1 MKYLFRVLF
10 VAALFFGFSS
20 HAKAVD
26 FHVQVLDPNICVAGN
41 TFCVVL
47 DPSAPISVSLSA
59 GICQFA
65 GVPGLPSNPNT
76 YGCAVLLDLDP
87 FEPITELSLT
97 FSGLGD
103 LSFACDTSGI
113 AGPGGGSGGVPS
125 VFGQASCG
133 QTGPGTDTFSFFQG
147 ALHFGDEAI
156 IYENGVDPDLFKN
169 GTGSVNV
176 APLLVTTSV
185 PEPDSLLLLSTG
197 VAMTGLYFAGRR
209 RVFALAKK

>member
-20 HAKAVD
+20 HAKAQN
-26 FHVQVLDPNICVAGN
+26 FHVQVLDPNICFAGN
-41 TFCVVL
+41 EVCLVL

-59 GICQFA
+59 AVCQFA

-97 FSGLGD
+97 FSGLDG
-103 LSFACDTSGI
+103 LTFACDTTGI
-113 AGPGGGSGGVPS
+113 GGPGGVAS
-125 VFGQASCG
+125 VFGNASCG
-133 QTGPGTDTFSFFQG
+133 QSGPGTDTFSFFDG
-147 ALHFGDEAI
+147 ALTFGDEAI
-156 IYENGVDPDLFKN
+156 IYENGVDPNLFKG

-176 APLLVTTSV
+176 APFVSSV

-209 RVFALAKK
+209 RAFAMAKK